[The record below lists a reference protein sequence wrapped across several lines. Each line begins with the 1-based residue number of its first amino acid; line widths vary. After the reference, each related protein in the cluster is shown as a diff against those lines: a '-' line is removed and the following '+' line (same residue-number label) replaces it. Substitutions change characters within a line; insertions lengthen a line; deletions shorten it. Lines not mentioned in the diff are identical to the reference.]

1 MVNEQEKL
9 DEITDVQTA
18 ENNSE
23 KKNAF
28 KETIA
33 LIVYNFKDSFKYNP
47 CKFAGILIALP
58 GFFMGFFLG
67 IHSKI
72 LFINNDFAGLY
83 MFIMVL
89 FGCINVFNGVAV
101 MGKRNLASIMIS
113 SLCSIVI
120 TIVGILWIVAIFT
133 SWKADVV
140 LSKPYTLNSE
150 HYISIGCVVLSI
162 LCSIIGCIWAFI
174 KRDKNYKKVVF

>member
-33 LIVYNFKDSFKYNP
+33 SIVYNFKDSFKYNP

-72 LFINNDFAGLY
+72 LFINNDTG
-83 MFIMVL
+83 
-89 FGCINVFNGVAV
+89 
-101 MGKRNLASIMIS
+101 
-113 SLCSIVI
+113 
-120 TIVGILWIVAIFT
+120 
-133 SWKADVV
+133 
-140 LSKPYTLNSE
+140 
-150 HYISIGCVVLSI
+150 
-162 LCSIIGCIWAFI
+162 
-174 KRDKNYKKVVF
+174 